1 MEINV
6 NNVKEI
12 FFDCLTNNNQEK
24 SSNEFIQFILKLNK
38 KRKNGENKNEKGGLK

>member
-12 FFDCLTNNNQEK
+12 FFDCLSNNNQEESCNK
-24 SSNEFIQFILKLNK
+24 FIQFILKLNK